1 MDNPEFYSNF
11 VGSSTANVAL
21 VIFLAIALWVRR
33 RLKVT
38 RCASHCGFFDCE
50 AQLQEL
56 QHVKAQVN
64 TQRGMLQNVLEILD
78 GNSVPPRTTS
88 SENITAEEPFVLET
102 PKKTVI

>member
-11 VGSSTANVAL
+11 LGSSTANVAF
-21 VIFLAIALWVRR
+21 VFLLAMALWVRK

-38 RCASHCGFFDCE
+38 KCASHCGFFDCE

-64 TQRGMLQNVLEILD
+64 TQRGMLQNVLELLD
-78 GNSVPPRTTS
+78 GNSQAPRTVS
-88 SENITAEEPFVLET
+88 SEKITPADPFILET
-102 PKKTVI
+102 PKKADI

>member
-11 VGSSTANVAL
+11 LGSSSANVAL
-21 VIFLAIALWVRR
+21 VLFLAVALWVRK

-38 RCASHCGFFDCE
+38 KCASHCGFFDCE

-78 GNSVPPRTTS
+78 GNSLAPRTAS
-88 SENITAEEPFVLET
+88 SEKITPTEPFILET
-102 PKKTVI
+102 PKKTDI

>member
-11 VGSSTANVAL
+11 LGSSTANVAL
-21 VIFLAIALWVRR
+21 VFLFGMALWIRR

-56 QHVKAQVN
+56 KHVKEQVN
-64 TQRGMLQNVLEILD
+64 TQRGMLENMLEMLD
-78 GNSVPPRTTS
+78 GNSQAVKTS
-88 SENITAEEPFVLET
+88 SSNNVTAEEPFVLET
-102 PKKTVI
+102 PKRTNI